1 LYLHDANTSF
11 FSHSEGRLSTT
22 TPTTA
27 PSSPSLTSF
36 PSFAPVNVR
45 KSKRNKKRKCNRK
58 YKQGRGSSRG
68 NYNDG
73 EISSG
78 NYANDDDDDDD
89 DANSKSLAAVKDDI
103 VVKANDI
110 VKEDTAGGVDDDDD
124 NDTCDD
130 HNIDSQLITV
140 VFRQDVSSQS
150 KSPTTQSST
159 EIMKLSTK
167 ITLQKALEMLCFR
180 LNTTVDEIQEL
191 EIKYPLPRK
200 LIRLSTTNITHS
212 TSQEL
217 QRYMMILISMII
229 PSSLSSLS
237 IIVCLCSSLSSSS
250 SSSSSILSSI
260 QINR

>member
-1 LYLHDANTSF
+1 MYLHDANTSF

-45 KSKRNKKRKCNRK
+45 KSKRNKKRKSNRK
-58 YKQGRGSSRG
+58 YKQRRGSSRG

-78 NYANDDDDDDD
+78 NYSNDDDDDDD
-89 DANSKSLAAVKDDI
+89 N
-103 VVKANDI
+103 
-110 VKEDTAGGVDDDDD
+110 DDDDGYD
-124 NDTCDD
+124 NNNDTCDD

-167 ITLQKALEMLCFR
+167 ITLQKALEMLCLR

-237 IIVCLCSSLSSSS
+237 TTLSTIVCLCSSSLSS
-250 SSSSSILSSI
+250 
-260 QINR
+260 

>member
-1 LYLHDANTSF
+1 MKESSKKYCKKTCKALQLDVVFVDDAN
-11 FSHSEGRLSTT
+11 
-22 TPTTA
+22 
-27 PSSPSLTSF
+27 
-36 PSFAPVNVR
+36 N
-45 KSKRNKKRKCNRK
+45 NN
-58 YKQGRGSSRG
+58 
-68 NYNDG
+68 NN
-73 EISSG
+73 
-78 NYANDDDDDDD
+78 DDD
-89 DANSKSLAAVKDDI
+89 DANSKSLANIEDDI

-110 VKEDTAGGVDDDDD
+110 VKEDIGGGVNAADDD

-130 HNIDSQLITV
+130 HNIDSQLITL
-140 VFRQDVSSQS
+140 VFRQDVSSHS

-167 ITLQKALEMLCFR
+167 ITLQKALEMLCSR

-229 PSSLSSLS
+229 PSFLSSLS
-237 IIVCLCSSLSSSS
+237 TIVCLCSTSSSSSS